1 MRWIVMLI
9 ATLPLIASAEL
20 YRWTDDN
27 GKVHFSDQPR
37 GGTEMEQVEERT
49 PPKLG
54 QGESIRQ
61 INERLDRLRT
71 SEAERTAKEQKEQQK
86 LQAKRDKLNAQCD
99 RQKKRLDNF
108 RNYRMYKLDNNGDR
122 VYYEK
127 EEVADKIGE
136 ISEWISKNCK
146 G

>member
-1 MRWIVMLI
+1 MRWIAILI
-9 ATLPLIASAEL
+9 STLPMLASAEL

-37 GGTEMEQVEERT
+37 GGDGMEQMEEPT
-49 PPKLG
+49 PTKLG

-99 RQKKRLDNF
+99 RERKRLDRF
-108 RNYRMYKLDNNGDR
+108 RNYRMYRLDNNGER
-122 VYYEK
+122 VYYNK
-127 EEVADKIGE
+127 EEVAEKISE
-136 ISEWISKNCK
+136 ISEWISKNCS